1 MVVKKKK
8 KSASRLIDKAYKQ
21 QGKGCVTVVGGGVGR
36 CAMGFIVR
44 KQERQQIQSIHD
56 LSKTIFFKAEDEYKL
71 TENFRLI
78 GYNLERM
85 LGAELIP

>member
-1 MVVKKKK
+1 M
-8 KSASRLIDKAYKQ
+8 
-21 QGKGCVTVVGGGVGR
+21 TVVDGGVGR

-56 LSKTIFFKAEDEYKL
+56 LSKTFLFLAGDEFKW

-78 GYNLERM
+78 EYNLERM
-85 LGAELIP
+85 MGAELIP